1 MGKEEINSKDHL
13 EYIDHQKIKT
23 TDPLKI
29 QKWLG
34 EEWNIKLNGLKK
46 YFHNMIVFL
55 IKTENVSD

>member
-29 QKWLG
+29 Q
-34 EEWNIKLNGLKK
+34 NG
-46 YFHNMIVFL
+46 
-55 IKTENVSD
+55 